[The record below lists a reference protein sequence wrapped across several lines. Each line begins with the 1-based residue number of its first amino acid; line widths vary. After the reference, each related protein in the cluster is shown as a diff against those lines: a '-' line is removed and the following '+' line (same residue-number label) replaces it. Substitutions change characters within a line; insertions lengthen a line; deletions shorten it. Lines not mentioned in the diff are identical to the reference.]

1 MTDDPIDHLRGH
13 QTIKMPEN
21 QSPNPSGQMLPVG
34 TLLDSRYL
42 ILRELGRGG
51 FSCVFLAS
59 DEKVMSKKVVIKVLQ
74 DREVRNEWTVQKSRQ
89 EIEALSRIDHP
100 SVVGVFD
107 FGELPSGSPYIVM
120 KYVDGVTL
128 RSCIPPEGMELK
140 RVARLIKLLGSA
152 LAAAHQK
159 GILHRDLKP
168 ENIMLQTLSGG
179 DEQPTIIDF
188 GVAKVKNSLIAPST
202 VEPRT
207 LGTYLYMSPEQFRG
221 EPVTTASDI
230 YSLGVIAYE
239 MITGRRPF
247 NPETV
252 ARLAEMHREG
262 VKIKPKDL
270 RPALPERA
278 QSLILQALSF
288 AASDRPTDARR
299 FAEALEVAV
308 KQLDEAKFEKETSHK
323 RESAKNERFGR
334 KLLVAGVASLL
345 LVTIAAAMVWNKF
358 SSTSKVVLES
368 VAVLPFKFRNA
379 NADAEYISGGITDS
393 LIDELSRIPSM
404 KKVIAHAS
412 VARYRGQSVDP
423 INVGLELDV
432 QAVLL
437 GEITQQGDLLTISAE
452 LVSTLDKRHIWGT
465 TNSFRITDLLA
476 NQIEISR
483 NIVVS
488 LQQRLT
494 DGEQSRTNAYPQNNE
509 AYLLYLK
516 GRDYWSRRDVY
527 RAAECFRQVIDKDPG
542 FALAYSGL
550 ADSYSLMDDRPP
562 NETMPDAK
570 AAAIKALEIDNTLAE
585 AHTSLALVLF
595 RYDWK
600 WSGAEVELKR
610 AIELNPNYGTAH
622 EMYFSYLLATERP
635 DEALKQIKRAQ
646 ELDPL
651 SAGVRKNLGTY
662 FLYTRQYD
670 KALEEYRK
678 TLEIDSKAAV
688 HGYMGLAFQQKGMFD
703 EAFQETQK
711 MLAPK
716 LSAEQMEELRQAYAT
731 SGYKGLVTTEI
742 RLLKERSKGQY
753 ESAAELARLCATI
766 GQKDEAFEQLN
777 KAYQARAD
785 ALIWIKVDPRY
796 DNLRSD
802 PRFLDLLKRVGFVNN

>member
-1 MTDDPIDHLRGH
+1 MTDDPIDHLRGYE
-13 QTIKMPEN
+13 TIKMSEN
-21 QSPNPSGQMLPVG
+21 QSPNPSHDLLPVG
-34 TLLDSRYL
+34 TLLDNRYL

-59 DEKVMSKKVVIKVLQ
+59 DEKVMSKKVVVKILQ

-100 SVVGVFD
+100 SVIGVFD

-128 RSCIPPEGMELK
+128 RSCITPEGMELN
-140 RVARLIKLLGSA
+140 RVARLIKVLGSA
-152 LAAAHQK
+152 LASAHQK

-168 ENIMLQTLSGG
+168 ENIMLQMLSDG

-247 NPETV
+247 NPETI
-252 ARLAEMHREG
+252 ARLAEMHRDG
-262 VKIKPKDL
+262 VKVKPKDL
-270 RPALPERA
+270 RPNLPERA
-278 QSLILQALSF
+278 QGLILQALSF

-299 FAEALEVAV
+299 FAEALEAAL
-308 KQLDEAKFEKETSHK
+308 KQPDAGKIENASHK
-323 RESAKNERFGR
+323 PEPAHNQRFNS
-334 KLLVAGVASLL
+334 KVLVGGVASLVL
-345 LVTIAAAMVWNKF
+345 MAVVAAMIWSRF

-368 VAVLPFKFRNA
+368 VAVLPFNFRNA
-379 NADAEYISGGITDS
+379 DTDADYISGGITDS

-423 INVGLELDV
+423 INIGHELDV
-432 QAVLL
+432 QAVLF
-437 GEITQQGDLLTISAE
+437 GEITQQGDLLTVNAE
-452 LVSTLDKRHIWGT
+452 LVSALDKRHIWGT
-465 TNSFRITDLLA
+465 TRSFRITDLLA

-483 NIVVS
+483 NIVTS

-494 DGEQSRTNAYPQNNE
+494 DGEQPRTNAYPRDNT

-516 GRDYWSRRDVY
+516 GREYWSRRDVY
-527 RAAECFRQVIDKDPG
+527 RAAEYFRQAIDKDPS
-542 FALAYSGL
+542 FVLAHSGL

-562 NETMPDAK
+562 NETMPEAK
-570 AAAIKALEIDNTLAE
+570 AEAMKALEIDSTLAE
-585 AHTSLALVLF
+585 AHTSLAFVLF
-595 RYDWK
+595 RYDRK
-600 WSGAEVELKR
+600 WAGGEAEVKR
-610 AIELNPNYGTAH
+610 AIELNPNYGTA
-622 EMYFSYLLATERP
+622 YQVYATYLLATERP
-635 DEALKQIKRAQ
+635 DEALQQIKRAQ

-651 SAGVRKNLGTY
+651 SVRVKTILGSY
-662 FLYTRQYD
+662 LLFTRQYD
-670 KALEEYRK
+670 KALEEYRQM
-678 TLEIDSKAAV
+678 LALDPNAAV
-688 HGYMGLAFQQKGMFD
+688 HGYMALAYQEKGMFD
-703 EAFQETQK
+703 EAFQETLK
-711 MLAPK
+711 MRAPK
-716 LSAEQMEELRQAYAT
+716 WSAEQMEELRQAYAS
-731 SGYKGLVTTEI
+731 SGYTGLVTTEI
-742 RLLKERSKGQY
+742 KLLKERSNGQY
-753 ESAAELARLCATI
+753 ESAAELARLCAMI
-766 GQKDEAFEQLN
+766 GQKDEAFEWLS
-777 KAYQARAD
+777 KAYEARSD
-785 ALIWIKVDPRY
+785 ALNWLKVDPRY

-802 PRFLDLLKRVGFVNN
+802 PRFSDLLKRVGFANN

>member
-1 MTDDPIDHLRGH
+1 MDDPIDHLRGPE
-13 QTIKMPEN
+13 TIKNSEN

-34 TLLDSRYL
+34 TLLDNRYL

-59 DEKVMSKKVVIKVLQ
+59 DEKVMSKKVVVKVLQ

-128 RSCIPPEGMELK
+128 RSCITPEGMELK

-168 ENIMLQTLSGG
+168 ENIMLQSLSGG
-179 DEQPTIIDF
+179 DEQLTIIDF

-221 EPVTTASDI
+221 ESVTTASDI
-230 YSLGVIAYE
+230 YALGVIAYE
-239 MITGRRPF
+239 LITGRRPF

-252 ARLAEMHREG
+252 ARLAEMHRQG

-278 QSLILQALSF
+278 QGLILQALSF
-288 AASDRPTDARR
+288 AASDRPTDALR

-308 KQLDEAKFEKETSHK
+308 KQPDALKFEKENSRK
-323 RESAKNERFGR
+323 GEPAKTERFSR
-334 KLLVAGVASLL
+334 KLLVGGLASLL
-345 LVTIAAAMVWNKF
+345 LIAIVAAMVWSRF

-368 VAVLPFKFRNA
+368 VAVLPFNFRQA
-379 NADAEYISGGITDS
+379 NADADYISGGITDS

-423 INVGLELDV
+423 INVGHELDV
-432 QAVLL
+432 QAILI

-465 TNSFRITDLLA
+465 TSSFRLTDLLA

-483 NIVVS
+483 KIVVS

-494 DGEQSRTNAYPQNNE
+494 DGEQPQTNKYPQNNA

-516 GRDYWSRRDVY
+516 GRDFWSRRDIY
-527 RAAECFRQVIDKDPG
+527 RAAECFRQAIDKDPG

-550 ADSYSLMDDRPP
+550 ADAYSLMDDRPP
-562 NETMPDAK
+562 SETMPQAK
-570 AAAIKALEIDNTLAE
+570 TAAIKALEIDNTLAE
-585 AHTSLALVLF
+585 AHTSLAYVLF

-600 WSGAEVELKR
+600 WSGAEAAVKR

-622 EMYFSYLLATERP
+622 EMYALYLLATERP

-646 ELDPL
+646 ELDPF

-688 HGYMGLAFQQKGMFD
+688 HGYMGLAYQQKGMFD
-703 EAFQETQK
+703 EAFQEVQK
-711 MLAPK
+711 MRAPK
-716 LSAEQMEELRQAYAT
+716 LSAEQMEQLRQAYAT
-731 SGYKGLVTTEI
+731 SGYKGVVTTEI
-742 RLLKERSKGQY
+742 KLLKERSKGQY
-753 ESAAELARLCATI
+753 ESAAELARLCAMI
-766 GQKDEAFEQLN
+766 GQKDEAFDWLN
-777 KAYQARAD
+777 RAYDARAD
-785 ALIWIKVDPRY
+785 ALIYIKVDPRY

-802 PRFLDLLKRVGFVNN
+802 PRFSDLLKRVGFANN

>member
-1 MTDDPIDHLRGH
+1 MTDDPIDHLRGYE
-13 QTIKMPEN
+13 TIQMSEN
-21 QSPNPSGQMLPVG
+21 QSPNHSGQILSVG
-34 TLLDSRYL
+34 TLLDNRYL

-59 DEKVMSKKVVIKVLQ
+59 DEKVMSKKVVVKVLQ

-128 RSCIPPEGMELK
+128 RSCITPEGMELT
-140 RVARLIKLLGSA
+140 RVARLIKGIGSA
-152 LAAAHQK
+152 LASAHEK

-168 ENIMLQTLSGG
+168 ENIMLQTLSGS

-221 EPVTTASDI
+221 APVTTASDI

-247 NPETV
+247 NPETIAV
-252 ARLAEMHREG
+252 LGEMHREG
-262 VKIKPKDL
+262 VKVKPKDL
-270 RPALPERA
+270 RPNLPERA
-278 QSLILQALSF
+278 QGLILQALSY
-288 AASDRPTDARR
+288 APGDRPTDARK
-299 FAEALEVAV
+299 FAEALEAAV
-308 KQLDEAKFEKETSHK
+308 KQTDAAKMEKENAHK
-323 RESAKNERFGR
+323 RELAKNERFNS
-334 KLLVAGVASLL
+334 KLAVGGVAALL
-345 LVTIAAAMVWNKF
+345 LITVVVAMIWSKF
-358 SSTSKVVLES
+358 SSTSNVVLES
-368 VAVLPFKFRNA
+368 VAVLPFNFRNA
-379 NADAEYISGGITDS
+379 NADADYISGGITDS

-423 INVGLELDV
+423 TNVGHELDV
-432 QAVLL
+432 QAVLF
-437 GEITQQGDLLTISAE
+437 GEITQQGDLLTVSAE

-465 TNSFRITDLLA
+465 TRSFRLTDLLA

-494 DGEQSRTNAYPQNNE
+494 DGERPRTNAYPRDNTT
-509 AYLLYLK
+509 YLLYLK
-516 GRDYWSRRDVY
+516 GREYWSRRDFY
-527 RAAECFRQVIDKDPG
+527 RAAECFRQAIDKDPD

-562 NETMPDAK
+562 KETMPQAK
-570 AAAIKALEIDNTLAE
+570 AEAMKALEIDDTLAE
-585 AHTSLALVLF
+585 VHTSLAFVLF
-595 RYDWK
+595 RYDWN
-600 WSGAEVELKR
+600 WPAAEAEVKR

-622 EMYFSYLLATERP
+622 QMYASYLLATERP

-651 SAGVRKNLGTY
+651 SVRVKTIMGSYLL
-662 FLYTRQYD
+662 FTRQYD
-670 KALEEYRK
+670 KALEEYHQI
-678 TLEIDSKAAV
+678 LENDSNAAV
-688 HGYMGLAFQQKGMFD
+688 HGYLGVAYQQKGMFD
-703 EAFQETQK
+703 EAFQETLK
-711 MLAPK
+711 MRAPK
-716 LSAEQMEELRQAYAT
+716 WSAEQMEELRQAYAT

-742 RLLKERSKGQY
+742 KLLKERSKNQY
-753 ESAAELARLCATI
+753 ESAAELARLCASV

-777 KAYQARAD
+777 KAYEARAD

-802 PRFLDLLKRVGFVNN
+802 PRFSDLLKRVGFAS